1 MVITQEDC
9 APYLAKLHIA
19 PFQASLV
26 GSVSR
31 VHIVVRWSLIG
42 KLSILRLSFTS
53 S

>member
-1 MVITQEDC
+1 MVITQEDR

-31 VHIVVRWSLIG
+31 VQIVVRSSLVG
-42 KLSILRLSFTS
+42 SLAILRLVFS
-53 S
+53 SI